1 MHSHVLREIIGEIS
15 VKISALLLKMCLSL
29 VKEDLTTEFSSRPY
43 LYRYIAV
50 LQHDGACGLLCGLTL
65 LRTRE
70 L

>member
-1 MHSHVLREIIGEIS
+1 
-15 VKISALLLKMCLSL
+15 MCLSL

-50 LQHDGACGLLCGLTL
+50 LQHDGACGLLCAPTV
-65 LRTRE
+65 LRACE